1 MSKGKN
7 KKIKNQIQLYKK
19 QAEVKMTKEEQISTR
34 RAIHTTAA
42 AAAGVGAG
50 LAQIPGSDSAILV
63 TLQIAMIQKIG
74 KTFEMKVSES
84 SAETIIG
91 TSLATMAGRG
101 LSQFLAGW
109 IPIAGNI
116 INAGTAALITELLGW
131 MIANEFAGQNKKRP
145 N

>member
-1 MSKGKN
+1 MSKKEN

-19 QAEVKMTKEEQISTR
+19 QAEINMTDSERISTQ

-50 LAQIPGSDSAILV
+50 LAQIPGSDSAIIV
-63 TLQIAMIQKIG
+63 TMQIAMIQKIG
-74 KTFEMKVSES
+74 KTFEIKVSDS

-91 TSLATMAGRG
+91 TGLATMAGRG

-131 MIANEFAGQNKKRP
+131 MIASEFSEQNKKRP
-145 N
+145 

>member
-19 QAEVKMTKEEQISTR
+19 LAETNMTEKEHISTR

-63 TLQIAMIQKIG
+63 TLQIAMIRKIG
-74 KTFEMKVSES
+74 KTFEIKVTES

-101 LSQFLAGW
+101 LSQILAGW

-131 MIANEFAGQNKKRP
+131 MIANEFAEQSKKRP
-145 N
+145 S

>member
-1 MSKGKN
+1 MRP
-7 KKIKNQIQLYKK
+7 
-19 QAEVKMTKEEQISTR
+19 VR
-34 RAIHTTAA
+34 RRPAA

-50 LAQIPGSDSAILV
+50 LAQIPGSDSAIIV

-74 KTFEMKVSES
+74 RTFKLKVSES

-131 MIANEFAGQNKKRP
+131 MIASEFSGQNKKRP
-145 N
+145 L

>member
-63 TLQIAMIQKIG
+63 TLQIAMIRKIG
-74 KTFEMKVSES
+74 KTFEIKVTES

>member
-74 KTFEMKVSES
+74 KTFQIKVTES